1 MHQKKKQIKCMDTTL
16 INLFDGW
23 SSTTCSRRSTTTRSS
38 TRHSTWHSSWHT
50 SFSWS
55 TSCSL
60 VHFGDDWIEYLLEF
74 LLLVFKLIFYRCLVG
89 IEPFD
94 AVITLVIDQF
104 LVSVRD
110 CTLDFLFIH
119 GGFHLETVGFETVLS
134 RDFLSLGLIFSF
146 VFFCIIHHFFDI
158 FFGQP
163 ALVIGNSDLVF

>member
-1 MHQKKKQIKCMDTTL
+1 MHQRKKQIKCIDTTL

-38 TRHSTWHSSWHT
+38 TRHSTWHSS
-50 SFSWS
+50 FSWS

-74 LLLVFKLIFYRCLVG
+74 LLLVFKLIFFSCLVG

-134 RDFLSLGLIFSF
+134 GDFLSLGLIFSF

-158 FFGQP
+158 FFGEP

>member
-1 MHQKKKQIKCMDTTL
+1 MA
-16 INLFDGW
+16 
-23 SSTTCSRRSTTTRSS
+23 CSRRSTTTRS
-38 TRHSTWHSSWHT
+38 TTGHSTWHSSWHSSWHT
-50 SFSWS
+50 SLSWS
-55 TSCSL
+55 APCSL
-60 VHFGDDWIEYLLEF
+60 VHFGDDWIEDLLEF
-74 LLLVFKLIFYRCLVG
+74 LLLVFKLIFFCCLVG

-104 LVSVRD
+104 LVRVRD

-134 RDFLSLGLIFSF
+134 RDFLSLRLIFSF